1 MSELEN
7 IENVED
13 LETIPTDN
21 TTEELQENVEQS
33 TGEVS
38 GEVTEPEDNS
48 AEIEAEQ
55 ERLRREQEERERA
68 EEEARLKAEEE
79 AREQARIEH
88 ENMLKSFPE
97 TTVFYRDL
105 LENKDGS
112 KSLGMPMNVWQAD
125 KYGCLDKHY
134 DLSELTYVGT
144 ESCGIYYLKGHE
156 KPEST
161 VEELKAKKLAEIS
174 AEAHKYSQYECGEMY
189 LTSSVGYR
197 INADHKSQDNIRG
210 LIALGQP
217 CAFKDFDNV
226 FHENTSIEDLNV
238 MLYECYANGALL
250 YQQKFEYEALVANAK
265 SREELYFDVVF
276 DMADFSAK

>member
-7 IENVED
+7 IDNVEEV
-13 LETIPTDN
+13 ETIPTDN

-38 GEVTEPEDNS
+38 GEVSGEAPEDNS

-55 ERLRREQEERERA
+55 ERLRREHEEF
-68 EEEARLKAEEE
+68 L
-79 AREQARIEH
+79 
-88 ENMLKSFPE
+88 NSFPD

-161 VEELKAKKLAEIS
+161 IEELKVKKLAEIS
-174 AEAHKYSQYECGEMY
+174 AEAHKYSQYECEEMY
-189 LTSSVGYR
+189 LTSSKGFR
-197 INADHKSQDNIRG
+197 INADRKAQDNLKG
-210 LIALGQP
+210 LIGIGLT
-217 CAFKDFDNV
+217 CKFKDYDNE
-226 FHENTSIEDLNV
+226 FHPGITVEDLNL
-238 MLYECYANGALL
+238 MLLECYQNGALM
-250 YQQKFEYEALVANAK
+250 YQKKFEYEDRVANAK

-276 DMADFSAK
+276 DMADFSQS